1 MIAGSTLLGISSGSL
16 KGGNM
21 KSEVLE
27 RTEEALV
34 ALDSDSLIAA
44 YADDFLFEDT
54 SLGERIKSKTALKE
68 YFDRL
73 FAMPGVRFS
82 EVNLFS
88 CGEKAGGTW
97 TWSGKSIK
105 AGKDYS
111 IQGASLFVLRDDKIV
126 EEKIFYD
133 PRSAYE

>member
-1 MIAGSTLLGISSGSL
+1 
-16 KGGNM
+16 M
-21 KSEVLE
+21 KSGVLE
-27 RTEEALV
+27 RAEEALT
-34 ALDSDSLIAA
+34 ALDSDSLTAA

-54 SLGERIKSKTALKE
+54 SLGERITSKAALKE

-73 FAMPGVRFS
+73 FTMPGVRFS
-82 EVNLFS
+82 EVKFFS
-88 CGEKAGGTW
+88 CGEKAWGTW

-111 IQGASLFVLRDDKIV
+111 IQGASLFVLDDDNII

-133 PRSAYE
+133 PRSVYE

>member
-1 MIAGSTLLGISSGSL
+1 MT
-16 KGGNM
+16 
-21 KSEVLE
+21 SEVLE
-27 RTEEALV
+27 RTEEALA
-34 ALDSDSLIAA
+34 ALDSDSLIAG

-54 SLGERIKSKTALKE
+54 SLEERITSKTALKE

-82 EVNLFS
+82 EVEFFS

-111 IQGASLFVLRDDKIV
+111 IQGASLFVLRDGKII
-126 EEKIFYD
+126 EEKIYYD

>member
-1 MIAGSTLLGISSGSL
+1 
-16 KGGNM
+16 M
-21 KSEVLE
+21 KSGVLE
-27 RTEEALV
+27 RAEEALA
-34 ALDSDSLIAA
+34 ALDVENLIAA

-54 SLGERIKSKTALKE
+54 SLRERITSKAALKE

-73 FAMPGVRFS
+73 FTMPGVRFS
-82 EVNLFS
+82 EVKFYN
-88 CGEKAGGTW
+88 CGEKGWGTW

-111 IQGASLFVLRDDKIV
+111 IQGASLFVLDDNKII

>member
-1 MIAGSTLLGISSGSL
+1 MAGGC
-16 KGGNM
+16 M
-21 KSEVLE
+21 KSEVLK
-27 RTEEALV
+27 RAEEALE
-34 ALDSDSLIAA
+34 ALDVDNLIAA

-54 SLGERIKSKTALKE
+54 SLGERITSKTALKE
-68 YFDRL
+68 YFERL
-73 FAMPGVRFS
+73 FTLPGVRFS
-82 EVNLFS
+82 DVKFFP
-88 CGEKAGGTW
+88 CGEKAWGTW

-111 IQGASLFVLRDDKIV
+111 IQGASLFVLGDDKII